1 MILQIVTLSCPIRVS
16 MKIVK
21 LTVTVKSERVI
32 ELEMKT
38 MMLSIL
44 FLETKLLK
52 LLKKLK
58 LLVSKKNKNKNKEVT
73 RKILP
78 ISKRSYSRI
87 FGMILN

>member
-1 MILQIVTLSCPIRVS
+1 

-21 LTVTVKSERVI
+21 LTVTVKSERLI

-58 LLVSKKNKNKNKEVT
+58 LLVSKKKNKNKNKEVT
-73 RKILP
+73 RKIPP

>member
-1 MILQIVTLSCPIRVS
+1 

-32 ELEMKT
+32 ELETKT
-38 MMLSIL
+38 MMLSII
-44 FLETKLLK
+44 FLEIKLLK

-58 LLVSKKNKNKNKEVT
+58 LLVSKKNKNENKEVA
-73 RKILP
+73 RKIP
-78 ISKRSYSRI
+78 QISKRSYSRI

>member
-1 MILQIVTLSCPIRVS
+1 

>member
-1 MILQIVTLSCPIRVS
+1 MILQIVTLSCPVRVS

-21 LTVTVKSERVI
+21 LTVTIKSERVI

-44 FLETKLLK
+44 FLETKLLE

-58 LLVSKKNKNKNKEVT
+58 LLVSKKI
-73 RKILP
+73 KIKIKKSQEKYLKFSNAA
-78 ISKRSYSRI
+78 IQEFS
-87 FGMILN
+87 G

>member
-1 MILQIVTLSCPIRVS
+1 
-16 MKIVK
+16 MKIIK
-21 LTVTVKSERVI
+21 LTVTVKSERLI

-73 RKILP
+73 RKIPP

>member
-1 MILQIVTLSCPIRVS
+1 MILQIVTLSCSIRVS
-16 MKIVK
+16 MKTVK

-58 LLVSKKNKNKNKEVT
+58 LLVSKKKNKNKEVT
-73 RKILP
+73 RKIP
-78 ISKRSYSRI
+78 QISKRSYSRI

>member
-1 MILQIVTLSCPIRVS
+1 

-32 ELEMKT
+32 ELETKT
-38 MMLSIL
+38 II
-44 FLETKLLK
+44 FLEIKLLK

-58 LLVSKKNKNKNKEVT
+58 LLVSKKNKNENKEVT
-73 RKILP
+73 RKILQ

>member
-58 LLVSKKNKNKNKEVT
+58 LLVSKKI
-73 RKILP
+73 KIKIKKSQEKYLQFP
-78 ISKRSYSRI
+78 NAAIQEFS
-87 FGMILN
+87 G

>member
-1 MILQIVTLSCPIRVS
+1 

-32 ELEMKT
+32 ELETKT
-38 MMLSIL
+38 II
-44 FLETKLLK
+44 FLEIKLLK

-73 RKILP
+73 RKIPP

>member
-1 MILQIVTLSCPIRVS
+1 MILQIVTLSCSIRVS
-16 MKIVK
+16 MKTVK

-58 LLVSKKNKNKNKEVT
+58 LLVSKKKK
-73 RKILP
+73 
-78 ISKRSYSRI
+78 
-87 FGMILN
+87 

>member
-58 LLVSKKNKNKNKEVT
+58 LLVSKKKK
-73 RKILP
+73 
-78 ISKRSYSRI
+78 
-87 FGMILN
+87 

>member
-21 LTVTVKSERVI
+21 LTVTVKSERLI

-58 LLVSKKNKNKNKEVT
+58 LLVSKKK
-73 RKILP
+73 
-78 ISKRSYSRI
+78 
-87 FGMILN
+87 

>member
-1 MILQIVTLSCPIRVS
+1 MILQIVTLSCSIRVS
-16 MKIVK
+16 MKTVK

-58 LLVSKKNKNKNKEVT
+58 LLVSKKKKK
-73 RKILP
+73 K
-78 ISKRSYSRI
+78 
-87 FGMILN
+87 

>member
-16 MKIVK
+16 MKIIK
-21 LTVTVKSERVI
+21 LTVTVKSERLI

-58 LLVSKKNKNKNKEVT
+58 LLVSKKKK
-73 RKILP
+73 
-78 ISKRSYSRI
+78 
-87 FGMILN
+87 

>member
-1 MILQIVTLSCPIRVS
+1 

-73 RKILP
+73 RKIRP

>member
-58 LLVSKKNKNKNKEVT
+58 LLVSKKK
-73 RKILP
+73 
-78 ISKRSYSRI
+78 
-87 FGMILN
+87 

>member
-1 MILQIVTLSCPIRVS
+1 
-16 MKIVK
+16 MKTVK

-44 FLETKLLK
+44 FLATKLLK

-58 LLVSKKNKNKNKEVT
+58 LLVSKKKKKKKNK
-73 RKILP
+73 
-78 ISKRSYSRI
+78 
-87 FGMILN
+87 

>member
-73 RKILP
+73 RKIRP

>member
-1 MILQIVTLSCPIRVS
+1 

-21 LTVTVKSERVI
+21 LTVTVKSERLI

-58 LLVSKKNKNKNKEVT
+58 LLVSKKKKINKNKEVT
-73 RKILP
+73 RKIPP

>member
-1 MILQIVTLSCPIRVS
+1 
-16 MKIVK
+16 MKIIK
-21 LTVTVKSERVI
+21 LTVTVKSERLI

-58 LLVSKKNKNKNKEVT
+58 LLVSKK
-73 RKILP
+73 KIKIKIKKSQEKYLQFP
-78 ISKRSYSRI
+78 NAAIQEFS
-87 FGMILN
+87 G